1 MAILFNHK
9 LRFNHIRRK
18 GDSDLPY
25 ANKDKNRL
33 HSIWRHIKYRCLD
46 KTNYAYK
53 DYGGRG
59 ITLCEKWQTFEPFYK
74 WALSNG
80 YREGLTLDR
89 INNDGNYE
97 PSNCRWATWKEQG
110 NNRRTNVLL
119 TFKGKTKTL
128 AEWADDIGV
137 TRQCLFRR
145 INVSK
150 MPIEIA
156 LTAKKGT
163 INHRK
168 KKGEI

>member
-1 MAILFNHK
+1 M
-9 LRFNHIRRK
+9 
-18 GDSDLPY
+18 PY
-25 ANKDKNRL
+25 ADKTKDHL
-33 HSIWRHIKYRCLD
+33 HGTWRHIKHRCFYE
-46 KTNYAYK
+46 NHYAYK

-59 ITLCEKWQTFEPFYK
+59 ITICDEWKNDFSTFYE
-74 WALSNG
+74 WSIANG
-80 YREGLTLDR
+80 YSIGLTLDR
-89 INNDGNYE
+89 IDVNGNYE

-110 NNRRTNVLL
+110 NNRRNNVLL

-128 AEWADDIGV
+128 AEWADDIGI

-163 INHRK
+163 INHWNK
-168 KKGEI
+168 KEYQI